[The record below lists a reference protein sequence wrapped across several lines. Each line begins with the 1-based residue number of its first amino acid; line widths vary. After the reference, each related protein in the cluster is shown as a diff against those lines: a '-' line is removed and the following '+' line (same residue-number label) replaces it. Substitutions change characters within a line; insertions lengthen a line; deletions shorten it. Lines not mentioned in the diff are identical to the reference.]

1 MKSLFMV
8 LFFGALIAFA
18 GAFCEMWTL
27 PYFTNLPTY
36 RSLDI
41 KTEERSTIES
51 YDDSYQAPFA
61 NTPNA
66 ESSRRGDEMR
76 KAQEQLG
83 GP

>member
-8 LFFGALIAFA
+8 LFFGAIIAFA
-18 GAFCEMWTL
+18 GAYCEMWTL
-27 PYFTNLPTY
+27 PYFTKLPTY

-41 KTEERSTIES
+41 KKKGSSTIES
-51 YDDSYQAPFA
+51 YDDSYKAPFA

-66 ESSRRGDEMR
+66 DSSRRRDEMR

-83 GP
+83 GQ